1 MKKTINVN
9 LGSMPFVL
17 DEDAFMVLSR
27 YLDDV
32 KLRIDEQM
40 RDEVLDDIEN
50 RVADILSGEI
60 RNTHQ
65 VVTISMVR
73 RAVDTIGAPDTFGE
87 RKVGGDYRMGGD
99 AFRADFRN
107 EPKRF
112 YRSRDNSVL
121 AGVCGGL
128 GTYLNIDP
136 TMVRIIMLIF
146 LIFGGAGLWIYII
159 IWIVVPKEPF
169 IIGQNNSFTNNRL

>member
-50 RVADILSGEI
+50 RVADILSAEI

-87 RKVGGDYRMGGD
+87 RRAANSD
-99 AFRADFRN
+99 APRTEYHN
-107 EPKRF
+107 EPRRF
-112 YRSRDNSVL
+112 YRSRDNTVV

-128 GTYLNIDP
+128 GAYLNIDP

-146 LIFGGAGLWIYII
+146 LIFGGASFWVYII

-169 IIGQNNSFTNNRL
+169 TIEQNNPFTNNRL